1 MINLREAAQQALDAL
16 NTVVVDVKTTPTAYE
31 THRQAITALETALA
45 APQPEPKPVGFMWR
59 HIQTGCT
66 TVLLPN
72 FYSDTGGSGLCVGPL
87 YTHPP
92 QRQPLTDEE
101 INAHG
106 ALAVAD
112 DGSLTV
118 RDFVR
123 AIEKAHGI
131 GGDK

>member
-72 FYSDTGGSGLCVGPL
+72 FYSDTGGSWLCVGPL

-92 QRQPLTDEE
+92 QRQPLTEE
-101 INAHG
+101 QITEILG
-106 ALAVAD
+106 GYPAD
-112 DGSLTV
+112 V
-118 RDFVR
+118 RHQLVLLVR
-123 AIEKAHGI
+123 AVEAMHEI

>member
-1 MINLREAAQQALDAL
+1 MTDLRQAAQQALHAL
-16 NTVVVDVKTTPTAYE
+16 VLCRDWVGAYDECSQAVK
-31 THRQAITALETALA
+31 ALEAALA

-72 FYSDTGGSGLCVGPL
+72 FYSDTGGSWLCVGPL

-92 QRQPLTDEE
+92 QRQPLTEE
-101 INAHG
+101 QITEILG
-106 ALAVAD
+106 GYPAD
-112 DGSLTV
+112 V
-118 RDFVR
+118 RHQLVLLVR
-123 AIEKAHGI
+123 AVEAMHEI